1 MNAFSLAFK
10 LFRNNVKTYTFHIVV
25 MTVAVAVYYDFMSL
39 KHNPEVLQSQEVLLY
54 AKSAAQISSVVT
66 LIVLVFFMWY
76 SSSFFLKQR
85 TKEIGIYALAGI
97 SNAKIGLVFAVE
109 SIFIG
114 LTSLAG
120 GLLIGILFSK
130 LFLMALAKSALL
142 NVTIPFVIPKSAV
155 TEVIVTF
162 GIIFLAMSA
171 GNFLQVTRKPL
182 IDLIYQSKKEEGFPR
197 YNIPGGILA
206 VLLLG
211 GGYFLSTNVFALP
224 NFLLGTLAVVI
235 LVIIGTYLFF
245 GSFLSVV
252 LRYLINNKKAMYQGV
267 RIVGISNIAYRLR
280 GNYRSLAILA
290 VMAATAITAFG
301 TSLSLKYYVDQ
312 THTIEFPYSFSYV
325 SEDETL
331 RAEVLQTIRESE
343 HALKAEVQ
351 LKYFYITSA
360 HITKDVSGTRSF
372 IAVKY
377 SDFAHVMTTLNP
389 KNTAL
394 ILKQA
399 KLASGAVTFIEAPGV
414 IASAYRY
421 RGSVVQMASREFLIE
436 DYLKA
441 PLLGSGLDM
450 PVLVMNDKD
459 FTMLQ
464 EDFTQHTFNGFLV
477 ENAQESL
484 PLALKLWNFLPENSH
499 FFAYAGAY
507 QSSFRFI
514 GLFFFL
520 GGFMSIVF
528 VLATG
533 SIMYFK
539 LLSEGLAD
547 KEKYDLLKKIGMTK
561 DEIRR
566 AVSAQVGISL
576 LLPLLLGILHSLF
589 AINVLKIFLN
599 YNLLLPTLAAIAVF
613 AFCYGAFF
621 IATTKKFLQ
630 IMWE

>member
-1 MNAFSLAFK
+1 MNAFSLALK

-54 AKSAAQISSVVT
+54 AKSAAQITSVVT

-109 SIFIG
+109 SIFTG

-120 GLLIGILFSK
+120 GLLFGILFSK
-130 LFLMALAKSALL
+130 LFMMALAKAALL
-142 NVTIPFVIPKSAV
+142 KVTVPFTIPKSAV
-155 TEVIVTF
+155 TEVIITF

-171 GNFLQVTRKPL
+171 GNFLQVVRKPL
-182 IDLIYQSKKEEGFPR
+182 IDLIHQSKKDEAFSR
-197 YNIPGGILA
+197 YNIPSGILA
-206 VLLLG
+206 ILLLG
-211 GGYFLSTNVFALP
+211 SGYYLSANVFALP

-235 LVIIGTYLFF
+235 LVIIGTYFFF
-245 GSFLSVV
+245 GSFLSVF
-252 LRYLINNKKAMYQGV
+252 LRYLINNKKIMYQGV
-267 RIVGISNIAYRLR
+267 RIVGISNIAFRLR

-312 THTIEFPYSFSYV
+312 THAIEFPYSFSYI
-325 SEDETL
+325 SENETL
-331 RAEVLQTIRESE
+331 REDVLQTIRESE
-343 HALKAEVQ
+343 HALQAEVQ
-351 LKYFYITSA
+351 LKYLYIPSA
-360 HITKDVSGTRSF
+360 RITKDVWSTRSF
-372 IAVKY
+372 LAVKY
-377 SDFAHVMTTLNP
+377 PDFVQVITTLNP
-389 KNTAL
+389 ENAEK
-394 ILKQA
+394 ILEQA
-399 KLASGAVTFIEAPGV
+399 KPASGAVTFIEAPGV
-414 IASAYRY
+414 IASTYRY
-421 RGSVVQMASREFLIE
+421 TGSIVQMTSREFLIE

-441 PLLGSGLDM
+441 PLLGSGENM
-450 PVLVMNDKD
+450 PVLVMSDED
-459 FTMLQ
+459 YTMLQ
-464 EDFTQHTFNGFLV
+464 ADFTQITFNGFLV
-477 ENAQESL
+477 ENAEKSI
-484 PLALKLWNFLPENSH
+484 PLALELRALLPENSH

-561 DEIRR
+561 DEIKR
-566 AVSAQVGISL
+566 AVSAQVGLSL

-589 AINVLKIFLN
+589 AINVLEKFLN

-613 AFCYGAFF
+613 AFCYTVFF
-621 IATTKKFLQ
+621 MATTKKFLQ
-630 IMWE
+630 IVWE